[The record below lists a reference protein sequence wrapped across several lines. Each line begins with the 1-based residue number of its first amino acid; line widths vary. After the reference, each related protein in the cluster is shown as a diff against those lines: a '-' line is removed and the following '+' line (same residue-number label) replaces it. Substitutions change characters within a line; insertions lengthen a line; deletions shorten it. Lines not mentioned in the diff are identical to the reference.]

1 MSKHPIKVSREEI
14 VDELN
19 RLIAEEA
26 EAFLRYFHLRYRLN
40 DADRKKADRFFD
52 GAMKETAEHAEA
64 IAAHIRKLG
73 CTPQLKIH
81 LNLDGDVISYHDA
94 LAEALCFE
102 QQALDAYKDLLPRVK
117 GDASL
122 EEFVRQQV
130 ATETEHVEEIEKLL
144 K

>member
-1 MSKHPIKVSREEI
+1 MSKHATKVSREEI

-19 RLIAEEA
+19 GLMAEEA
-26 EAFLRYFHLRYRLN
+26 EAYLRYFQLRYRLN
-40 DADRKKADRFFD
+40 DADRKKAEKFFD

-73 CTPQLKIH
+73 HTPRLKIH
-81 LNLDGDVISYHDA
+81 VDLEGKPISFLDA

-117 GDASL
+117 GDPAL
-122 EEFVRQQV
+122 EAFVRQQV
-130 ATETEHVEEIEKLL
+130 ATETEHVEEIEQLL

>member
-1 MSKHPIKVSREEI
+1 METKREI
-14 VDELN
+14 VEELN
-19 RLIAEEA
+19 RLMAEEA

-40 DADRKKADRFFD
+40 DADRNKADEFFE

-73 CTPQLKIH
+73 HTPRLKIQV
-81 LNLDGDVISYHDA
+81 NLGGGPLSYRDA

-102 QQALDAYKDLLPRVK
+102 QQALDAYRDLLPRVK
-117 GDASL
+117 GDRAL
-122 EEFVRQQV
+122 EAFVQKQV
-130 ATETEHVEEIEKLL
+130 QTEGEHVAEIEKLL